1 MFKIALV
8 ALLAIHGLIHTM
20 GFLGTMG
27 LAQFEGASRVPTN
40 VIMAGPEDPIVRIL
54 GLVWL
59 IALAGF
65 LLAAVLLL
73 MDTAAWRPVAVA
85 SVAVSMVVVV
95 LWWGNAPMGAV
106 ANALVLAA
114 VILAPRL
121 EGLPA

>member
-1 MFKIALV
+1 MIKIGVV
-8 ALLAIHGLIHTM
+8 ALLAVHGLIHTM

-40 VIMAGPEDPIVRIL
+40 VIVAGPEDLIVRIL

-65 LLAAVLLL
+65 LLAAVLLV
-73 MDTAAWRPVAVA
+73 MDAAAWRPVAMA
-85 SVAVSMVVVV
+85 SVAVSMVVVI

-121 EGLPA
+121 EALPA